1 MIQLCKIRPKSQ
13 QLNDIIDD
21 DEQEGEG
28 GEDDDDDDGD
38 SDDDYYVMHYNMRQI
53 RFRSIIFSNLR
64 DGNNGLT
71 HAIQ

>member
-1 MIQLCKIRPKSQ
+1 MMSRR
-13 QLNDIIDD
+13 
-21 DEQEGEG
+21 GRG